1 MEDKGAQD
9 DAAAK
14 GGGSGHARD
23 PIGGRD
29 TDPGDDAECRGL
41 AAVCEPPGR
50 VHAERRELDAAELG
64 DDHADAA
71 GATIALMS
79 LVSKSVFNVR
89 DEFDAT
95 LLELQSFEAK
105 VQSGDEAFLN
115 GVQTLL
121 EDFRAS
127 IANGSLSLEDSCDV
141 EFFADRSL
149 ELHESLVVTF
159 ALMDSLVEV
168 FAILGTIAVAGY
180 LLIKTVVTFNL
191 STEINR
197 EDMPIS
203 RADKAPIN
211 TNILGIGGQQ
221 ETVNQR
227 TTRVYLRS
235 ETMLYMLVNGLLDVP
250 LITFVMTFFIMSNSR
265 RGTSCAACFDRLELC
280 NVSTFGDLDDSL
292 KLALVLVIISLLWNA
307 SLLAERW
314 VEFVRFKKEIL
325 GKSDNHQRYYIFWT
339 LGLLVYTLVIITPM
353 LILYFLEIGPKYFDL
368 EEEQLL
374 AMEIAGYTGASFW
387 GISVLFLS
395 LSAGIDPGE
404 IISSPFI
411 CVEVLNWAQVQSAVK
426 FRAAVVVDPLHH

>member
-9 DAAAK
+9 
-14 GGGSGHARD
+14 GGSDKVVVAATPVTPSVVATPTREMMQNV
-23 PIGGRD
+23 GGSQLFVNLR
-29 TDPGDDAECRGL
+29 
-41 AAVCEPPGR
+41 
-50 VHAERRELDAAELG
+50 
-64 DDHADAA
+64 A
-71 GATIALMS
+71 GFTPSGGSSMQQSSVTIMLTLLVLTIALMS

-374 AMEIAGYTGASFW
+374 AMEIVGYTGASFW

-411 CVEVLNWAQVQSAVK
+411 CVEVFELGAGAICCEI
-426 FRAAVVVDPLHH
+426 PCCC